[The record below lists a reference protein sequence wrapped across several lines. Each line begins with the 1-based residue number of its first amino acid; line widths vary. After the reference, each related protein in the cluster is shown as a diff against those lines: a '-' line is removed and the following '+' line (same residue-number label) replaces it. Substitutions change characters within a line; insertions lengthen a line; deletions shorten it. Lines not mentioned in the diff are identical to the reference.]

1 MPHFRHIDY
10 DNLSNEEA
18 LLMRARLHI
27 RGGKTRLR
35 EGRIS
40 LGILTLYDA
49 LNTAMQ
55 WYISSP
61 DNRKKLRANEND
73 NLKQD
78 DVVAGLLSRAGIFR
92 QLDYNELNRL
102 VDDAL
107 KKDMS
112 SFDYSGLLERIDAVM
127 TQLGV
132 MPFDEADLPPDDTD
146 KT

>member
-1 MPHFRHIDY
+1 
-10 DNLSNEEA
+10 
-18 LLMRARLHI
+18 MRARLHI